1 MKFSYTLLTKN
12 DRNAIYQIFELIKRN
27 PEDCFSIPS
36 EIYERDRG
44 SRVII
49 YNNRIT
55 LLNLCHLELTE
66 IPEGVEKLGAL
77 EFLELHDNKIT
88 EISETIFYL
97 NNLKMLN
104 VLGNPISEQS
114 KDLLRRLLKKGVGVS
129 CYNLL

>member
-1 MKFSYTLLTKN
+1 M
-12 DRNAIYQIFELIKRN
+12 
-27 PEDCFSIPS
+27 
-36 EIYERDRG
+36 
-44 SRVII
+44 
-49 YNNRIT
+49 
-55 LLNLCHLELTE
+55 CHLELTE

-129 CYNLL
+129 CYNLLWTKQQSSIEKD